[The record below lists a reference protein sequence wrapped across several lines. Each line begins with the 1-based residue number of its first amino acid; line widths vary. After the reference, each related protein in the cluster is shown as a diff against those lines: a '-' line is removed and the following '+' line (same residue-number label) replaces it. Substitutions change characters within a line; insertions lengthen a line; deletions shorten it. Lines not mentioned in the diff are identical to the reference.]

1 MSHTA
6 GVPSGRV
13 AAMAVMAVVMV
24 MGLMVQEAVG
34 QSPVGSKCAGPRS
47 CSECV
52 KRSGCGWCATPL
64 DGAVNGS
71 LAVIGCVEG
80 TFSSGSGC
88 KSHDYMAKQCTVAN
102 LYIVLGLVA
111 SVFSCSAVA
120 ICAFGGSAANGRS
133 ASRRGCWRTTTRGST
148 RSGRMAQRPRRT
160 PGGRR
165 CAPSTASTCA
175 TKMRFHCG
183 RIVARHRRGC

>member
-1 MSHTA
+1 
-6 GVPSGRV
+6 
-13 AAMAVMAVVMV
+13 MAVVMV

-47 CSECV
+47 CSERV

-80 TFSSGSGC
+80 SFSSGSGC

-102 LYIVLGLVA
+102 LYIVLGLVGLGLLML
-111 SVFSCSAVA
+111 CCCYLC
-120 ICAFGGSAANGRS
+120 IWWKCRKRS
-133 ASRRGCWRTTTRGST
+133 KRKSKRLLED
-148 RSGRMAQRPRRT
+148 
-160 PGGRR
+160 
-165 CAPSTASTCA
+165 
-175 TKMRFHCG
+175 
-183 RIVARHRRGC
+183 